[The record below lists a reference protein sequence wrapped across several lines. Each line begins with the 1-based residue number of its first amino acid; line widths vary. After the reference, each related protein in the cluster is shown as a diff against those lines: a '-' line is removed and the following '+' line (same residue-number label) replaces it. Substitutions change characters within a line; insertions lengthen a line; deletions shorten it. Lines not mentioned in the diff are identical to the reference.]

1 MTDYIDATL
10 ALPKNAPLAA
20 LIAAEDS
27 PAPCA
32 LSGLGSHDDCGE
44 RDAANMS
51 LPESIALALTGT
63 TDPRCELCGAPA
75 FVTYSGRLLC
85 KPQWQHG
92 TCAGNP
98 HIYIAPD
105 PIAVLE
111 DEFRADVDDYITQRQ
126 EAAIDRNFAFQ
137 SPNLRT
143 RLDLAIRQARAAT
156 SRVDRREWT
165 EEAQSL
171 VERLVDAAAV
181 CECGVAYNAITGHCD
196 DCVAKQEQLAADH
209 RRFGVMSLDIDE
221 SCGF

>member
-75 FVTYSGRLLC
+75 FVTYSERLLC

-137 SPNLRT
+137 SPNLRE

-156 SRVDRREWT
+156 SRIEKREWE
-165 EEAQSL
+165 EEAQSIL
-171 VERLVDAAAV
+171 ERLVDDVAV
-181 CECGVAYNAITGHCD
+181 CDCGIPYNLSTGRCDECDENERIMSALRATAGDMSRDVDQAI
-196 DCVAKQEQLAADH
+196 
-209 RRFGVMSLDIDE
+209 
-221 SCGF
+221 GF